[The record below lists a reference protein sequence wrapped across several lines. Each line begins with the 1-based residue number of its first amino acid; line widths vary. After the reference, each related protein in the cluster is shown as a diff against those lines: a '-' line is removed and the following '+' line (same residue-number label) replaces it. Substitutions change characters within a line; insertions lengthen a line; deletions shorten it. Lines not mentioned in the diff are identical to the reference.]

1 MSKIK
6 KFFRLCKQ
14 KYPNGSHIPFRC
26 FHYDSNMFFTY
37 IEVESDSTDIVAAG
51 TNSVFV
57 VPDIISRGASLVNV
71 CIIN

>member
-1 MSKIK
+1 
-6 KFFRLCKQ
+6 
-14 KYPNGSHIPFRC
+14 
-26 FHYDSNMFFTY
+26 MFFTY